1 MTPSHAA
8 ALVVAG
14 RLLQSRAWPGGRI
27 KIETGLGESYPQAVA
42 RVIAAFDDDG
52 REQLRELV
60 AWVLEYERQ
69 EAAIMPKGDR
79 RG

>member
-27 KIETGLGESYPQAVA
+27 KIEVGPGESYPQAAARAVA
-42 RVIAAFDDDG
+42 ALDDDG
-52 REQLRELV
+52 REQLRKLV
-60 AWVLEYERQ
+60 AWVMDYERR
-69 EAAIMPKGDR
+69 EAAIMPKGDS